1 LIGARST
8 AACTPTPAA
17 CTLVVRLK
25 ESEGKMK
32 ITVQLQI
39 ETVNQAAPVIV
50 EVVTLQR
57 EELTPETLGLTL
69 DETKTLLAQTQE
81 ALVTHQ
87 VAACVAQQ

>member
-1 LIGARST
+1 
-8 AACTPTPAA
+8 
-17 CTLVVRLK
+17 
-25 ESEGKMK
+25 
-32 ITVQLQI
+32 
-39 ETVNQAAPVIV
+39 VNQAAPVIV

-69 DETKTLLAQTQE
+69 DEAKTLLAQTQE